1 MDSNTIPAIDDKK
14 EKEEALQLFRE
25 GVRDVLSLDHPDDG
39 FVINQFNFTLIRF
52 MLDDPIY
59 RQNIERALYE
69 NKEELTQGS
78 LLLGDKE
85 QPPTVGN
92 WLKDFIQREGS
103 GLFDNV
109 ALSRYLTNSP
119 NTRHISEEDRQ
130 KVRKLL
136 RLYRNFKFFPESM
149 GDRIVA
155 QWEIIPMP
163 AGEEVLAK
171 ATTVKTPGQQ
181 GEIENI
187 EFTPSANPLDML
199 KAKYET
205 YRLKREPVL
214 KIEDELIVQT
224 RGEVSKLSR
233 ELSLATRTGDKNKA
247 IACLKLMARQ
257 GALLNSLHDNLSWL
271 SAVSEYI
278 QKKYTGKFPA
288 PEVAMAVANLKM
300 DAKNPAAI
308 SELLQYIL
316 KEKLKLNENDSAL
329 IGVEIGQL
337 LGEAYQGLAYGNQA
351 TGSFEWSQNKIVDKK
366 LVSEI

>member
-1 MDSNTIPAIDDKK
+1 MENKIIPAIDDKK

-25 GVRDVLSLDHPDDG
+25 GLQDVLALDHPDDA
-39 FVINQFNFTLIRF
+39 VIIFNYNLTLIRF
-52 MLDDPIY
+52 MLEDLIF

-69 NKEELTQGS
+69 NKEELTEGS
-78 LLLGDKE
+78 LLIGDKE
-85 QPPTVGN
+85 QPATVGN

-119 NTRHISEEDRQ
+119 NTRHISDKDRQ

-155 QWEIIPMP
+155 EWEIIPMP
-163 AGEEVLAK
+163 VSEEVLAK
-171 ATTVKTPGQQ
+171 ATTVKTPGEA

-187 EFTPSANPLDML
+187 EMVEGASPLGML
-199 KAKYET
+199 KAKYEN
-205 YRLKREPVL
+205 YRLRREAVL

-233 ELSLATRTGDKNKA
+233 ELSSATRTGDKNKV

-257 GALLNSLHDNLSWL
+257 GALLNSLHDNLAWL

-278 QKKYTGKFPA
+278 QRKYAGKWPA
-288 PEVAMAVANLKM
+288 PDVALAAANLKM
-300 DAKNPAAI
+300 DATNPAAI

-351 TGSFEWSQNKIVDKK
+351 TGSFEWSANRIVDKK